1 MNSIIKLSR
10 WIDVLVVPKFY
21 NYNYVFIFG
30 VFGFLKYKFKKKINI
45 FSKFKRIR
53 LLGNNVSLYFTYI
66 KLLNNLFYSVL
77 NGHVIYL
84 ELRGVGFK
92 YKIKNDSLFLI
103 LGFSHIVN
111 YSIPR
116 NTLITVLNNKLV
128 KVFSNNLLILN
139 KVIYTLKKKKKFNVY
154 KGKGI
159 VLKDAVFILKEG
171 KKASSF

>member
-1 MNSIIKLSR
+1 M
-10 WIDVLVVPKFY
+10 
-21 NYNYVFIFG
+21 
-30 VFGFLKYKFKKKINI
+30 
-45 FSKFKRIR
+45 
-53 LLGNNVSLYFTYI
+53 
-66 KLLNNLFYSVL
+66 NNLFYSVL

-139 KVIYTLKKKKKFNVY
+139 KVIYTLKKKKSLMFIKV
-154 KGKGI
+154 K
-159 VLKDAVFILKEG
+159 VLY
-171 KKASSF
+171 